1 VDAQSDKAAPPSA
14 NEVTPA
20 LRRLREQNELLR
32 TKLFQLQRALI
43 ASGTLPG
50 HAEVGHPLAE
60 VVPEERRLR
69 GSSRITSAFGGMNQS
84 LSMPP
89 VEFLRSLIERG
100 TDVIFYKDFNQCWY
114 QRGLLGVSED
124 VPSTLAHI
132 RCVLDERPSGPV
144 QCVGTSAGGFAAILF
159 GVLLDAGHIAAFAP
173 QTGVTERV
181 FRRFRSADSRL
192 AEVPAGG
199 RYLDLVP
206 VLEKARF
213 SGRIDIHYARDNPID
228 QAAAERLAHFPFV
241 TLHPAET
248 DGHNVASHL
257 RRTGHLAACLEFPR
271 VPEADDGKEGPGV
284 RSLPPP
290 TRPARPSSPASA
302 AG

>member
-69 GSSRITSAFGGMNQS
+69 GSSRITLAFGGMNQS

-132 RCVLDERPSGPV
+132 RCVLDERPPGPL

-159 GVLLDAGHIAAFAP
+159 GVVAG
-173 QTGVTERV
+173 
-181 FRRFRSADSRL
+181 
-192 AEVPAGG
+192 
-199 RYLDLVP
+199 
-206 VLEKARF
+206 
-213 SGRIDIHYARDNPID
+213 
-228 QAAAERLAHFPFV
+228 
-241 TLHPAET
+241 
-248 DGHNVASHL
+248 
-257 RRTGHLAACLEFPR
+257 RRTHRRLRP
-271 VPEADDGKEGPGV
+271 ADRGDGAG
-284 RSLPPP
+284 LPPLP
-290 TRPARPSSPASA
+290 QR
-302 AG
+302 